1 MKKIPAAPGRAVVF
15 ARSPPAGAFAGF
27 VLSLSLISRP
37 PPFSAC
43 RTAFPARR
51 RRKPASGRSTAPYR
65 CCPRSGGCRCR
76 RKDPAGPAN
85 RMNRSD
91 QSNRLALRFPLQG
104 WLQSAHIHRP
114 HSRALWNLLRS
125 RWPLWLLSNQGLSK
139 TILAYCSAFF
149 GICAGRFSANFP
161 KIMWRTCA
169 NPHFPRKSWGNTA
182 YLIRS

>member
-1 MKKIPAAPGRAVVF
+1 MKRIPAAPGRAVGF

-51 RRKPASGRSTAPYR
+51 RRRPSSGRSTAPYR

-76 RKDPAGPAN
+76 RKDPADPAN

-114 HSRALWNLLRS
+114 HSRALWNPLQS
-125 RWPLWLLSNQGLSK
+125 RWPLWLLSNRRRYGLPH
-139 TILAYCSAFF
+139 SAFHRRS
-149 GICAGRFSANFP
+149 IPASAGFCHISTFHHGCRAH
-161 KIMWRTCA
+161 A
-169 NPHFPRKSWGNTA
+169 
-182 YLIRS
+182 RSPG

>member
-43 RTAFPARR
+43 RTASPARH

-65 CCPRSGGCRCR
+65 CCPQSGGCRCR
-76 RKDPAGPAN
+76 RKDPADPAN

-91 QSNRLALRFPLQG
+91 QSNRLALRFLAAGMASVCTYSQTAQPRSLEPSSVSVAS
-104 WLQSAHIHRP
+104 LVTFQSP
-114 HSRALWNLLRS
+114 
-125 RWPLWLLSNQGLSK
+125 
-139 TILAYCSAFF
+139 
-149 GICAGRFSANFP
+149 
-161 KIMWRTCA
+161 
-169 NPHFPRKSWGNTA
+169 
-182 YLIRS
+182 

>member
-65 CCPRSGGCRCR
+65 CCPQSGGC
-76 RKDPAGPAN
+76 
-85 RMNRSD
+85 
-91 QSNRLALRFPLQG
+91 RFPLQG

-169 NPHFPRKSWGNTA
+169 NPHFSRKSWGNTA